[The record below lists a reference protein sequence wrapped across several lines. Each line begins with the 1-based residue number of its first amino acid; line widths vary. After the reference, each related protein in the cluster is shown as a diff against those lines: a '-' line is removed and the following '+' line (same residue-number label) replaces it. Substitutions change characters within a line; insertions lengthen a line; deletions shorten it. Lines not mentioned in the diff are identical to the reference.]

1 MASISEETYCP
12 LGYWH
17 PVLATQPLV
26 KYVIIGKGQILGY
39 TTFEAAAA
47 DLAAH
52 PGTICSV
59 ENPQTSNKIVAA
71 ARTLKS
77 NKGPLGL

>member
-1 MASISEETYCP
+1 MASICEETYCP

-26 KYVIIGKGQILGY
+26 KYVIICKGQILGY

-71 ARTLKS
+71 TRIGKKKKAAC
-77 NKGPLGL
+77 